1 MLSSRLKAQHAAGS
15 RYFLGNALSAVDIYA
30 AAAMGLFRPLP
41 QDVCAM
47 DRDTR
52 AAFEL
57 REAATEA
64 ALDAVLIAHRDM
76 MYSEHLALPLAL

>member
-1 MLSSRLKAQHAAGS
+1 MLSSRLKAQRTAGS
-15 RYFLGNALSAVDIYA
+15 RYLVGSSLSAVDIYA

-47 DRDTR
+47 DAATR

-57 REAATEA
+57 REPATDA
-64 ALDAVLIAHRDM
+64 ALDDVLIEHRDM
-76 MYSEHLALPLAL
+76 MYRDHLALPLAL